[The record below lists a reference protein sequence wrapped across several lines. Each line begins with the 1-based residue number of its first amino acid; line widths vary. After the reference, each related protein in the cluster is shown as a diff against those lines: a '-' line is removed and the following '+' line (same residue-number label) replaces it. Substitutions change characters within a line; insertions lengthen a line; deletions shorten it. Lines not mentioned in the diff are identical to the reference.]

1 MHAMLNLAASRMSN
15 LLHLG
20 SVRRLL
26 SANSRG
32 GVADG
37 RTEAKS
43 CGNSVNHLPRA

>member
-1 MHAMLNLAASRMSN
+1 MHAMLNFPASRMSN

-32 GVADG
+32 LRMGARKRSRVAI
-37 RTEAKS
+37 R
-43 CGNSVNHLPRA
+43 

>member
-32 GVADG
+32 GARMGARKRSRVAI
-37 RTEAKS
+37 R
-43 CGNSVNHLPRA
+43 